1 MLKTQTEDAFV
12 QIIHQISQENLEKL
26 KETMNILL
34 QRQNTEEAEKY
45 KSFRLSPFEV
55 TDIISKGGG
64 SNVLMLN
71 FGIDCLR
78 YYKPHIMDSDPSARR
93 LWTIAFLVEAGRIM
107 GIRQERARRKE
118 CKHERT

>member
-1 MLKTQTEDAFV
+1 MNTIQEFA
-12 QIIHQISQENLEKL
+12 QIVKQLPPVELDKL

-34 QRQNTEEAEKY
+34 QRQKTEEAEKY
-45 KSFRLSPFEV
+45 KSLRLSPFEV

-64 SNVLMLN
+64 SNVLMLD

-78 YYKPHIMDSDPSARR
+78 YYKPHIMDSDLSARR

-118 CKHERT
+118 RRHERT